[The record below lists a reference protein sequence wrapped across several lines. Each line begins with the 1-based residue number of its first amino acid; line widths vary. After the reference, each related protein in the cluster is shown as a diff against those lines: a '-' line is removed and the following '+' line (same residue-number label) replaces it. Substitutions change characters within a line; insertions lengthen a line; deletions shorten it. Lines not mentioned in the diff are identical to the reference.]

1 MTILQS
7 PDRVAPTVA
16 QQMFVIGSGIAGG
29 LSGIMIARE
38 FAKVRDVSAPLA
50 IWTTVISVIFT
61 MGAGLYLAKKAA
73 EG

>member
-1 MTILQS
+1 MTILQT

-29 LSGIMIARE
+29 AAGMLIARE
-38 FAKVRDVSAPLA
+38 FANVEDVSASLA
-50 IWTTVISVIFT
+50 IGTTVVSVIFT
-61 MGAGLYLAKKAA
+61 LAAGLYLAKKAA